1 MADRDLDLVIYG
13 ATGFAGRLVAAHVA
27 RHAPGHLRVGLG
39 GRSVPRLYE
48 VRARLP
54 GRGQTWGFTVADA
67 SDERALA
74 ALARKTRVVA
84 TTVGPYSRHGLA
96 LAAACAEA
104 GTHYLDLTGEVLF
117 MRRSIEAH
125 DEAARRSG
133 AALVH
138 ACGFDS
144 VPSDLG
150 VWSLHRHAVTTG
162 AGGLTR
168 VTGLLT
174 GGGGGV
180 SGGTIDSMRVQLDEA
195 STSRDVRRLL
205 ADPHALDVGTPGAG
219 RPGPRDEWNL
229 RWDPALGYWLA
240 PFVMSS
246 VNTRVVRRSQA
257 LLAGAYGSGF
267 RYREAVGVRG
277 RWRGALPA
285 AGVALATGGLA
296 AGMAWPPSRRLLD
309 RVLPA
314 PGEGPSDEQ
323 RERGYFRFRHIAETT
338 SGRTLTARLGA
349 DLDPGY
355 NGTAV
360 MLGEA
365 ALTLAAGEGTGRAGV
380 VTPAVGLGDALVE
393 RLRARGFTWD
403 VTG

>member
-1 MADRDLDLVIYG
+1 MGDRDLDLVIYG

-27 RHAPGHLRVGLG
+27 RHAPRHVRVGLG
-39 GRSVPRLYE
+39 GRSVPKLYD
-48 VRARLP
+48 VRAHLP

-67 SDERALA
+67 SDARSVA
-74 ALARKTRVVA
+74 ALARRTRVVA
-84 TTVGPYSRHGLA
+84 TTVGPYSRHGTA

-133 AALVH
+133 AVLLH

-150 VWSLHRHAVTTG
+150 VWSLHRHAVATG

-174 GGGGGV
+174 GAGGGV
-180 SGGTIDSMRVQLDEA
+180 SGGTVDSMRTQLDEA
-195 STSRDVRRLL
+195 RTSRDVRRLL
-205 ADPHALDVGTPGAG
+205 ADPHALDIGAPDVG
-219 RPGPRDEWNL
+219 RPGPPD
-229 RWDPALGYWLA
+229 RWDVRWDGELGYWLA

-257 LLAGAYGSGF
+257 LLGGAYGSGF
-267 RYREAVGVRG
+267 RYREHVGVRG

-285 AGVALATGGLA
+285 VGVAAATGGLA
-296 AGMAWPPSRRLLD
+296 AGMAWPPSRRVLD

-323 RERGYFRFRHIAETT
+323 REKGYFRFRHIAGTT

-355 NGTAV
+355 DGTAV
-360 MLGEA
+360 MFGEA
-365 ALTLAAGEGTGRAGV
+365 ALALAAGEGTGRTGV
-380 VTPAVGLGDALVE
+380 LTPAVGLGDALVE
-393 RLRARGFTWD
+393 RLRARGFTWE